1 MTPRDSC
8 PYRDQCTPGYDCRC
22 EWEEQEDKHMTK
34 PRGPLPALTEAQD
47 LRFAM
52 TDMQSL
58 DNLIQ
63 LRRELLLE
71 LTEAGWSH
79 RMLAQ
84 LYGVT
89 HNTIRYWMR
98 ERRDPK

>member
-1 MTPRDSC
+1 
-8 PYRDQCTPGYDCRC
+8 
-22 EWEEQEDKHMTK
+22 MTK
-34 PRGPLPALTEAQD
+34 PRGPLPLLTERQNHWYAKTHP
-47 LRFAM
+47 LVVAK
-52 TDMQSL
+52 
-58 DNLIQ
+58 LIAS
-63 LRRELLLE
+63 RRGLLLE